1 MKTPRSREDVLSAFV
16 GSDASKVKVAVCDV
30 DGILRGK
37 FLHRDKFLSAT
48 ESGFGFCD
56 VVFGWDCEDVCYDN
70 TAYTGWHTG
79 YPDALAR
86 VDLNTHRRIPWE
98 NDLDLFLCDF
108 EDRNGEPLAVCPRQV
123 LKGVVNRLREAGYDA
138 QVGFEFEWFN
148 FQETPQSLA
157 AKGYV
162 NPAPL
167 TPGMFGYSL
176 LRAGLNH
183 PFFNALMDKLNRFGV
198 PLEGLHTETGP
209 GTFEA
214 AILRSGAVEAADR
227 AALFKFGVKQIAYA
241 HGLMASFMA
250 RWNASLPG
258 CGGHVHYSLCDPG
271 SGENRFHDPNDPDK
285 MTPLFRHFLAGQL
298 KCLPELLPFY
308 APTVN
313 SYKRL
318 VEGYWAPTSVS
329 WGYDNRTVCF
339 RVIPGS
345 EKSARAECRVA
356 GADINPY
363 VALAALLASGLY
375 GIENKLELT
384 DEPVTGNAYR
394 QERGER
400 LSSNLKEATEKLA
413 SSSLARELL
422 GSAFVEHFVNTRFW
436 EWRRFEQ
443 ATTDW
448 ELKRY
453 FELA

>member
-1 MKTPRSREDVLSAFV
+1 MKRPLSPEDVLSAFA
-16 GSDASKVKVAVCDV
+16 GSDATKVKVAVCDV

-37 FLHRDKFLSAT
+37 FLHRDKFLSAVET
-48 ESGFGFCD
+48 GFGFCD

-70 TAYTGWHTG
+70 VEYTGWHTG
-79 YPDALAR
+79 YPDAQAR
-86 VDLNTHRRIPWE
+86 VDLQTHRRIPWE
-98 NDLDLFLCDF
+98 DDLDLFLCDF
-108 EDRNGEPLAVCPRQV
+108 EDRDGNPLGVCPRQA
-123 LKGVVNRLREAGYDA
+123 LKGVVSRLNEAGYSA
-138 QVGFEFEWFN
+138 QAGFEFEWFN
-148 FQETPQSLA
+148 FEESPQSLA

-162 NPAPL
+162 NPQPL
-167 TPGMFGYSL
+167 TPGMFGYSM
-176 LRAGLNH
+176 LRAGYNH
-183 PFFNALMDKLNRFGV
+183 PYFSSLMENLDAFGV

-227 AALFKFGVKQIAYA
+227 ALLFKFGVKQIAYL
-241 HGLMASFMA
+241 HGIVASFMA
-250 RWNASLPG
+250 RWNTSLPG
-258 CGGHVHYSLCDPG
+258 CGGHVHYSLAHPETEANLFYD
-271 SGENRFHDPNDPDK
+271 EREPDA
-285 MTPLFRHFLAGQL
+285 MTPVFKHFLAGQL
-298 KCLPELLPFY
+298 ACLPEFLPFY

-318 VEGYWAPTSVS
+318 VEGYWAPTTVN
-329 WGYDNRTVCF
+329 WGFDNRTVGF

-345 EKSARAECRVA
+345 AKGARAECRVP

-363 VALAALLASGLY
+363 VTLAALLASGLY

-384 DEPVTGNAYR
+384 LPPVTGNAYR
-394 QERGER
+394 HEGER
-400 LSSNLKEATEKLA
+400 LSTNLKSATEKLA
-413 SSSLARELL
+413 SSSVARDLL
-422 GSAFVEHFVNTRFW
+422 GPAFVEHFVNTRFW